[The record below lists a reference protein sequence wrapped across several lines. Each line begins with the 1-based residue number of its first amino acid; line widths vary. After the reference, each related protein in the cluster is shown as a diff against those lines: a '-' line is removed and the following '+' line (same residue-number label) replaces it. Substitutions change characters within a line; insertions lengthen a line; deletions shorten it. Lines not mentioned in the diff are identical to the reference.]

1 MRLLYTAWAGALC
14 RGRVVL
20 GPDALSPL
28 PALASSLDCPS
39 GSKNQLLSLWPL
51 ATLTHVEGPVLLL
64 F

>member
-1 MRLLYTAWAGALC
+1 M
-14 RGRVVL
+14 VL